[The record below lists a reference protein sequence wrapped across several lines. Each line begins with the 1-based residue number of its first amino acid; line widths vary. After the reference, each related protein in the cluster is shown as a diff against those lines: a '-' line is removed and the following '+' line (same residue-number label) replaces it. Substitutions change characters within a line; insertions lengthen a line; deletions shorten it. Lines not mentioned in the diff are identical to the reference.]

1 MQEEKL
7 IKTELSQ
14 LFQDLAIFYSQKN
27 NIEKIKE
34 NIKIAVSLDPN
45 TKNVEIQKLI
55 DRKKMDLQNLYNIII
70 NEPLYELFLLVLILV
85 YSILKNFSKC
95 WCLF

>member
-1 MQEEKL
+1 MKEEKF

-27 NIEKIKE
+27 NIEKAKE
-34 NIKIAVSLDPN
+34 NIKTAVSLDPN

-55 DRKKMDLQNLYNIII
+55 DRK
-70 NEPLYELFLLVLILV
+70 
-85 YSILKNFSKC
+85 
-95 WCLF
+95 

>member
-1 MQEEKL
+1 MKKDYQGAISQTQLLIEVIKNLKEEKL

-27 NIEKIKE
+27 NIEKAKE

-55 DRKKMDLQNLYNIII
+55 DRK
-70 NEPLYELFLLVLILV
+70 
-85 YSILKNFSKC
+85 
-95 WCLF
+95 